1 MLVKQLTVGMMGV
14 CCYVAYCEAT
24 KEAAI
29 IDPGGDEDRI
39 LDYCRQNDLKVV
51 YIINTH
57 GHPDHV
63 CGNARIKE
71 ATGAKIVMHADD
83 VSYFGEPGIKGFFS
97 SLGLPESPPV
107 DVVVKDGDVIIIGKE
122 RMEVIH
128 TPGHTPGGICL
139 YSPPHCFTG
148 DTLFVGAV
156 GRTDFP
162 GGSMRQMIDGIK
174 TRLMALPPD
183 TLVWPGHGYGGSQST
198 MAREAK
204 TNPYLDL

>member
-24 KEAAI
+24 KEAAV

-39 LDYCRQNDLKVV
+39 LDYCRQKDLKVV

-71 ATGAKIVMHADD
+71 ATGAKIVMHSDD

-107 DVVVKDGDVIIIGKE
+107 DVVVKDGDVITIGKE
-122 RMEVIH
+122 QMEVIH

-198 MAREAK
+198 MAQEAK